1 MFIVTHYKVLPKQKL
16 NTRTGMQINYIINF
30 TGIKYIEELKQSY
43 QASHI
48 THNRQNIYAGRYL
61 DTSVILK
68 AFCVFFSF
76 L

>member
-1 MFIVTHYKVLPKQKL
+1 
-16 NTRTGMQINYIINF
+16 MQINYIINF